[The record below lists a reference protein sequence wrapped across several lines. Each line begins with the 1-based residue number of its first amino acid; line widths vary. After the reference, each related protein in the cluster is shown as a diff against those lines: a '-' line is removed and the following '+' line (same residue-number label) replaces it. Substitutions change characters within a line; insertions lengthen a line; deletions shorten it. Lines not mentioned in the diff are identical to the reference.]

1 MGVERGSGKA
11 LKKMLK
17 RCSSLGKK
25 SNVDVNFNGVPK
37 GHFVVYVGHSRSRH
51 VIPISFLTHP
61 IFQVYIYINMDLF
74 FSLTA
79 SVVILI
85 IYINLIIFMKQML
98 LQQSEEEFGFFQ
110 DNGLTIPCDEHFFRS
125 LISSVNP

>member
-61 IFQVYIYINMDLF
+61 IFQ
-74 FSLTA
+74 
-79 SVVILI
+79 
-85 IYINLIIFMKQML
+85 ML

-125 LISSVNP
+125 LISSINP

>member
-11 LKKMLK
+11 LKQMLK

-61 IFQVYIYINMDLF
+61 IFQ
-74 FSLTA
+74 
-79 SVVILI
+79 
-85 IYINLIIFMKQML
+85 ML
-98 LQQSEEEFGFFQ
+98 LQQSEEEFGYFQ
-110 DNGLTIPCDEHFFRS
+110 DSGLTIPCDEHFFQS
-125 LISSVNP
+125 LISSINP

>member
-1 MGVERGSGKA
+1 MGVERGSGKG
-11 LKKMLK
+11 LKQMLK

-25 SNVDVNFNGVPK
+25 SSVDVNFNGVPK

-61 IFQVYIYINMDLF
+61 IFQ
-74 FSLTA
+74 
-79 SVVILI
+79 
-85 IYINLIIFMKQML
+85 ML

-110 DNGLTIPCDEHFFRS
+110 DNGLTIPCDEHFFRA
-125 LISSVNP
+125 LISSINP

>member
-1 MGVERGSGKA
+1 MGVERLSSGKG

-61 IFQVYIYINMDLF
+61 IFQI
-74 FSLTA
+74 
-79 SVVILI
+79 
-85 IYINLIIFMKQML
+85 L
-98 LQQSEEEFGFFQ
+98 LQQSEEEFGFCQ
-110 DNGLTIPCDEHFFRS
+110 DSGLVIPCDEHFFQS
-125 LISSVNP
+125 LISSINP